1 MTSGNLTPKKALR
14 TAAWRRTFLTVLRNT
29 ANVRASCEKAGITRA
44 RAYQV
49 KDADTAFSAQWDE
62 AVEDAVDSLEEIAR
76 QRARKTSDV
85 LLIFLLKAHRP
96 GKYREVHRQ
105 EITGANGGP
114 IKTAQVFDHAAA
126 VAAIARRSMPDSD
139 EPGVDEDRID
149 G

>member
-1 MTSGNLTPKKALR
+1 MTAENVTPKKGR
-14 TAAWRRTFLTVLRNT
+14 RSGEWRRVFLSVLRNT
-29 ANVRASCEKAGITRA
+29 ANVRAACIKAGVA
-44 RAYQV
+44 RNVAYEARE
-49 KDADTAFSAQWDE
+49 KNPAFAAQWDE
-62 AVEDAVDSLEEIAR
+62 AIEDAVDSLEEIAR

-114 IKTAQVFDHAAA
+114 IKTAQVFDHSAA